1 MKKTPIRLGPLMIL
15 LLVISIALTT
25 LALLTV
31 TTARADRALSDR
43 FAAAV
48 STRYD
53 LGREASAF
61 EAGVADGSIGLP
73 AQGALPGGEGEVTVA
88 DGEIRYTLS
97 RDGYTLV
104 LVMDEETHAVISRQ
118 ITKDWEYDDEIGDLW
133 DGQGFGVALP

>member
-31 TTARADRALSDR
+31 TTARADRTLADR

-48 STRYD
+48 STRYE

-61 EAGVADGSIGLP
+61 EAGVADGSIRLP
-73 AQGALPGGEGEVTVA
+73 AQGGTVGDGTVTVSDA
-88 DGEIRYTLS
+88 QIRYTLS
-97 RDGYTLV
+97 QDGYSLV
-104 LVMDEETHAVISRQ
+104 LVIDAQTHRVISRQ
-118 ITKDWEYDDEIGDLW
+118 ITKDWEYSDEIGDLW
-133 DGQGFGVALP
+133 DGQGIGIALP